1 MNADHLK
8 HRKKLLEEELAK
20 PEVLSNYQKIR
31 EISIELGRI
40 EKELQE
46 SKARALPHDS
56 QEKLIMEIRAG
67 AGGKEASLFAA
78 ELFRMYTS
86 YAKRHGWNLT
96 IMSSSPSDL
105 GGIKE
110 AVFEVAGENSYRKL
124 KNESGVHRVQRIP
137 ETEKSG
143 RIHTSTASVAVL
155 PEAKEADI
163 EVKPQD
169 TKIEF
174 FRSSGPGGQN
184 VNKVETGVRIT
195 HIPTGVVVASQESRS
210 QQQNRERALTVLRT
224 KLLEEKRK
232 SEEEK
237 IARERREQIGG
248 ARRVEKIR
256 TYNFPQDRV
265 TDHRI
270 KKSWHDIT
278 SIIDGNIDKIIDAFA
293 EEHSQ

>member
-1 MNADHLK
+1 MNTDELK
-8 HRKKLLEEELAK
+8 QRKKELEAELTK
-20 PEVLSNYQKIR
+20 PEVFQDPQRIK
-31 EISIELGRI
+31 EVSIQLGKI
-40 EKELQE
+40 EKELRVTGRGNDTGGG
-46 SKARALPHDS
+46 A
-56 QEKLIMEIRAG
+56 EKLIMEIRAG

-86 YAKRHGWNLT
+86 YAKRCGWNLT

-155 PEAKEADI
+155 PEAKEEDI

-224 KLLEEKRK
+224 RLLEEKRRK
-232 SEEEK
+232 EEEK

-278 SIIDGNIDKIIDAFA
+278 SIIDGNIDRIIDAFA
-293 EEHSQ
+293 EGRSQ